1 MSKPFFLAQALSIS
15 LVLSLVSHKRERSWA
30 HCVLLPSPNNLAS
43 SPAKSHHVRKLL
55 LAGDRMIGKVHLLPC
70 WPCALT
76 KWISICA
83 SNVLCGRCRECIC
96 VGPLL
101 LISDE

>member
-43 SPAKSHHVRKLL
+43 SPASLIMFASFSLL
-55 LAGDRMIGKVHLLPC
+55 VTG
-70 WPCALT
+70 
-76 KWISICA
+76 
-83 SNVLCGRCRECIC
+83 
-96 VGPLL
+96 
-101 LISDE
+101 